1 MRFKRI
7 VAAAVAAIA
16 LSPLGA
22 VAPAHAAPTPG
33 SSVVSIASASAMDK
47 KVKCTRTNSGSC
59 IKRGQFC
66 AKAMRNK
73 SGRDGKGQKLH
84 CRKSGSYLR
93 WK

>member
-1 MRFKRI
+1 
-7 VAAAVAAIA
+7 
-16 LSPLGA
+16 
-22 VAPAHAAPTPG
+22 
-33 SSVVSIASASAMDK
+33 MDK